1 MHLSCCMSLR
11 HITNCPSGLWYR
23 LMSYCEISYSY
34 CEMYAFCS
42 LVSRFFLFV
51 AQCAQASEVVTEIKD
66 SPGFWSSVVQMPFA
80 SVVPICFITMAVAP
94 TCDELANDAV
104 HDVLNERGW
113 AYCRCGAKLPR
124 LDQGE
129 HERQGAL
136 VHLPDGTGQWCYC
149 TESWNSDSWKQEDAH
164 GSDWNWNHGGNR
176 SFMTDFLWSSLAW
189 SVFGLLISVISVAC
203 APLRSMLDRWMQRAS
218 RVIAYILGQGG
229 SSTVQLLQA
238 PHGGNIPDDR
248 YANEQEG
255 GAIWTRF
262 LPWWSHSSG
271 EQRPIQCQL
280 GEQQSGSGATTEQQS
295 GDGASRTTT
304 IIGGHSRCSRRD
316 SGGYN
321 SSHRR
326 CLPSC
331 LRKMKKLMSRWMKL
345 GNRSPPSRMRILHCS
360 WVDQDDL
367 ALLRGNYVE
376 PLLFRFVK
384 SAMDEGQRQQS

>member
-1 MHLSCCMSLR
+1 MHLSCCMFLR

-23 LMSYCEISYSY
+23 LMSYCEISYSH
-34 CEMYAFCS
+34 CEMYASCS

-238 PHGGNIPDDR
+238 RHGGNIPDDWCT
-248 YANEQEG
+248 NEQEG

-271 EQRPIQCQL
+271 EPRPIQMRATRT
-280 GEQQSGSGATTEQQS
+280 EQQSGSGATTEQQS
-295 GDGASRTTT
+295 GDGATTE
-304 IIGGHSRCSRRD
+304 
-316 SGGYN
+316 
-321 SSHRR
+321 
-326 CLPSC
+326 
-331 LRKMKKLMSRWMKL
+331 
-345 GNRSPPSRMRILHCS
+345 
-360 WVDQDDL
+360 QDDNYHRWPFT
-367 ALLRGNYVE
+367 LLQARFRRIQFITPPLHAVLSSQYEADYVE
-376 PLLFRFVK
+376 
-384 SAMDEGQRQQS
+384 MDEAREPVATFQDEDSDQEVKPADLC